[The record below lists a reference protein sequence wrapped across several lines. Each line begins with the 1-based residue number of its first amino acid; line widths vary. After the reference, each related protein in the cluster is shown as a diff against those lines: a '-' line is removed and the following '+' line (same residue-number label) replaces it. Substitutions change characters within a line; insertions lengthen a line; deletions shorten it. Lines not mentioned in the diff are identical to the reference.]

1 MDTTLFHQADGTFT
15 VRAWSETRNERGRRP
30 ATRCRVR
37 YWYVGGIK
45 GQDSGTTPEVA
56 VAKAKAI
63 WQAHLDGDLQRP
75 VEIPTTIGDLVD
87 EFLAREGLSPA
98 TTETYRRA
106 LRLFLASVGADR
118 DVKAVGKAQV
128 ARWFASMTCKPVSKA
143 AYRRTLRALFSWA
156 MKSKFLTE
164 DPSKDVA
171 IERHKTTIRPWLSHD
186 RWAVFLDA
194 CSEHHRV
201 RAEFVLHTGL
211 RAGELCAAEW
221 TWLHGTNERPA
232 ITIPK
237 MKSKHPRAV
246 PLDKRAQ
253 ELLADAKRI
262 WGEGGRIFGPEGFK
276 GDNMRDNT
284 VTACKKAEVT
294 VVDFHGLRRSS
305 GARWIECGVPLL
317 HVSRLLGHADV
328 TTTARHYAGIADGT
342 LAAEIERVELA
353 SGGQRTPSPEGRPD
367 PGSPKD
373 WPDDVGTLILAVPPS
388 RQ

>member
-1 MDTTLFHQADGTFT
+1 MPELFRESDGRFH
-15 VRAWSETRNERGRRP
+15 VRAWTEVRNERGRT
-30 ATRCRVR
+30 ATTRCRIR
-37 YWYVGGIK
+37 YWYDGGEK
-45 GQDSGTTPEVA
+45 GQDSAQTTEEA
-56 VAKAKAI
+56 VAKAEAI
-63 WQAHLDGDLQRP
+63 WRAHIDGLLDAPDPDP
-75 VEIPTTIGDLVD
+75 VTLRELVDKFVVRDRLAPASRKSYERTFQLLRRHIGD
-87 EFLAREGLSPA
+87 
-98 TTETYRRA
+98 
-106 LRLFLASVGADR
+106 DR
-118 DVKAVGKAQV
+118 PLKHIGKAAIQGWLD
-128 ARWFASMTCKPVSKA
+128 AMTCKPVSKKS
-143 AYRRTLRALFSWA
+143 YLRQASALFKYGKA
-156 MKSKFLTE
+156 EHFIDT
-164 DPSKDVA
+164 DPTAEVKLAPVP
-171 IERHKTTIRPWLSHD
+171 HQIRPWLAHGQ
-186 RWAVFLDA
+186 WAKFVAA

-221 TWLHGTNERPA
+221 TWLHGTVGRPA

-294 VVDFHGLRRSS
+294 VVDFHGLRRSC

-342 LAAEIERVELA
+342 LAAEIERVEMVDLN
-353 SGGQRTPSPEGRPD
+353 T
-367 PGSPKD
+367 
-373 WPDDVGTLILAVPPS
+373 
-388 RQ
+388 